1 MKFYSSCKDAINAC
15 LSEKNFAIAHLYND
29 EKPMAIHIHD
39 CYEIYYSISGGK
51 QFLIDNHLYN
61 FHPGDIFFINQF
73 ESHYLTQIDHVTHER
88 IIVSIWPEYLKKC
101 CTPQTDLNLCFS
113 IRNTPFGHRL
123 SLTPDEQGQF
133 LSLIHRLSGDA
144 GFGQDILERSC
155 FLELMT
161 FLNRCFLL
169 RVQEAAADTSSPTW
183 PVAHSVLAL
192 SSAWPAAHSVPALSP
207 GAIDVRSDSD
217 LTSKPGDSAARHA
230 QIDQILSY
238 VNQNLTGDLSITALA
253 GHFYI
258 SSSYLCK
265 LFRDATG
272 TTINR
277 YITAKRITRAKELL
291 SLGCSVTEACAE
303 CGYNDYSNFLRSFTK
318 SVGISPKKYAQ
329 RNIR

>member
-133 LSLIHRLSGDA
+133 LSLIHRLSGDV

-169 RVQEAAADTSSPTW
+169 RAPQALPSVSSP
-183 PVAHSVLAL
+183 S
-192 SSAWPAAHSVPALSP
+192 
-207 GAIDVRSDSD
+207 
-217 LTSKPGDSAARHA
+217 DSAARHA

-329 RNIR
+329 RIGY